1 MSYLIR
7 ELPESERPR
16 ERFKKYGVESL
27 SDEELISILIRTGT
41 KQKSV
46 KDVSLNL
53 LKEIKLTDLNN
64 TSYKTLKNIKGI
76 GEVKAITLLSA
87 IELGKRV
94 ANNDY
99 NFEKIKNSQDV
110 YNIAKNEMSNKLQE
124 QFMTIYLDNLN
135 NIILKKILFIGTVNK
150 SEVTPRDIFRE
161 AVKNNASK
169 MILVHNHPAGS
180 VTPSQSDIYLTQELV
195 KLGEM
200 LGIKVLDHII
210 IGKNN
215 YYSMKESRGDIFAS

>member
-53 LKEIKLTDLNN
+53 LKEIKLNDLNN

-94 ANNDY
+94 MNIEHIS
-99 NFEKIKNSQDV
+99 EKIRTSKDV
-110 YNIAKNEMSNKLQE
+110 YNLTKNEMSNKLQE
-124 QFMTIYLDNLN
+124 QFMAIYLDNLN
-135 NIILKKILFIGTVNK
+135 NVILKKILFIGTVNK
-150 SEVTPRDIFRE
+150 SEITPRDIFRE
-161 AVKNNASK
+161 AVKNNAPK
-169 MILVHNHPAGS
+169 IILVHNHPAGS
-180 VTPSQSDIYLTQELV
+180 VMPSESDIYLTKELI
-195 KLGEM
+195 KLGKM

-215 YYSMKESRGDIFAS
+215 YYSIKESCGDIFAS